1 MSRGAGV
8 RISELSQRSGVSVPT
23 IKYYLR
29 EGLLPEGQR
38 TSATR
43 AQYDGVHEARL
54 KLIRALIGTAGL
66 SVAEVRRVLDAIDD
80 PPESLHDLLGV
91 AAEAAAG
98 QGARHPSHERVHTLM
113 RQWDWPVD
121 EKDCPSH
128 DALAAALDALD
139 EAGFVLPDGALEIYR
154 DHMAQIAAYELS
166 TVPTDPPEATVR
178 YVVLGTVLPEP
189 LLLAL
194 RRLAQQAASARRFGG
209 AEHQAEPRRES
220 VE

>member
-1 MSRGAGV
+1 M
-8 RISELSQRSGVSVPT
+8 RISELSQRSGVAVPT

-38 TSATR
+38 TSATQ
-43 AQYDGVHEARL
+43 AQYDAEHEARL

-66 SVAEVRRVLDAIDD
+66 SIAEVHRVLGAIDD
-80 PPESLHDLLGV
+80 PPGSVYDLLGV
-91 AAEAAAG
+91 AAGAATRPG
-98 QGARHPSHERVHTLM
+98 LRHPDHERVHALM
-113 RQWDWPVD
+113 RQWGWPVA

-139 EAGFVLPDGALEIYR
+139 EAGFVLPDGALELYR
-154 DHMAQIAAYELS
+154 EHMEQIAEYELS
-166 TVPTDPPEATVR
+166 TVPTDSPAAAVR

-194 RRLAQQAASARRFGG
+194 RRLAQQAASARRFGE
-209 AEHQAEPRRES
+209 AEH
-220 VE
+220 

>member
-1 MSRGAGV
+1 M

-29 EGLLPEGQR
+29 EGLLPDGQR
-38 TSATR
+38 TSATQ
-43 AQYDGVHEARL
+43 AQYDAEHEARL

-66 SVAEVRRVLDAIDD
+66 SIAEVRRVLAAIDD
-80 PPESLHDLLGV
+80 PPESVHELLGM

-98 QGARHPSHERVHTLM
+98 PVGRHPDHERVHSLM
-113 RQWDWPVD
+113 REWGWPVA
-121 EKDCPSH
+121 EKDCRRH

-139 EAGFVLPDGALEIYR
+139 EADFVLADGTLEVYR
-154 DHMAQIAAYELS
+154 DHMEQIAAFELS
-166 TVPTDPPEATVR
+166 TVPTDSPTAAVR

-209 AEHQAEPRRES
+209 AEH
-220 VE
+220 

>member
-1 MSRGAGV
+1 M

-38 TSATR
+38 TSATQ
-43 AQYDGVHEARL
+43 AQYEAAHEARL

-66 SVAEVRRVLDAIDD
+66 SIAEVRRVLAAIDD
-80 PPESLHDLLGV
+80 PPESLHELLGV
-91 AAEAAAG
+91 AAHAAAVPVG
-98 QGARHPSHERVHTLM
+98 RHPDHERVHALM
-113 RQWDWPVD
+113 RKWDWPVVD
-121 EKDCPSH
+121 QDCPSH

-139 EAGFVLPDGALEIYR
+139 EADFVLADGALEVYR
-154 DHMAQIAAYELS
+154 DHMEQIATFELS
-166 TVPTDPPEATVR
+166 TVPTDSATAAVR

-194 RRLAQQAASARRFGG
+194 RRLAQQAASARRFGE
-209 AEHQAEPRRES
+209 AEE
-220 VE
+220 

>member
-1 MSRGAGV
+1 M

-38 TSATR
+38 TSATQ
-43 AQYDGVHEARL
+43 AQYEAAHEARL

-66 SVAEVRRVLDAIDD
+66 SIAEVRRVLAAIDD
-80 PPESLHDLLGV
+80 PPESLHELLGV
-91 AAEAAAG
+91 AADAAAG
-98 QGARHPSHERVHTLM
+98 PVGRHPDHEQVHALM
-113 RQWDWPVD
+113 RKWDWPVVD
-121 EKDCPSH
+121 KDCPSH

-139 EAGFVLPDGALEIYR
+139 EADFVLADGALEVYR
-154 DHMAQIAAYELS
+154 EHMEQIATFELS
-166 TVPTDPPEATVR
+166 TVPTDSATAAVR

-209 AEHQAEPRRES
+209 
-220 VE
+220 